1 MLCRVKVLLI
11 EALVQGG
18 QNFFLGAWH
27 RDPVHVFQIG
37 DLRSFPIVDDGAAD
51 EACEGGVFCGNA
63 GRGDVH
69 GTKAIVFVFFA
80 SFFAAFVIIDG
91 SSYRLPT
98 SSGGLAP
105 SGGRAAKSRATAI
118 VRDGGKTL
126 GEASFKPTCYR
137 FPPSLTT
144 TLAAGIGEIQ
154 RTAGSTAKAANVF
167 PTLLIILFLPVLI
180 IIKVCRTLDIYIYM
194 CVYVCE
200 FVCECMF
207 VFLNSAPQTG
217 LRRQS

>member
-1 MLCRVKVLLI
+1 MLCRVEVLLI

-27 RDPVHVFQIG
+27 RDPVHVFQVG

-63 GRGDVH
+63 ARGDVH
-69 GTKAIVFVFFA
+69 GTKAIVLVFFA
-80 SFFAAFVIIDG
+80 FFFAAFVIIDG
-91 SSYRLPT
+91 NSCLLPT
-98 SSGGLAP
+98 GSSGGLAP
-105 SGGRAAKSRATAI
+105 SGGRAAKGRATAV

-126 GEASFKPTCYR
+126 GEASFKPTCYL
-137 FPPSLTT
+137 FSSLTT

-167 PTLLIILFLPVLI
+167 PILLIILFLPILI
-180 IIKVCRTLDIYIYM
+180 IIKVCRTLDIY
-194 CVYVCE
+194 VCI
-200 FVCECMF
+200 FVC
-207 VFLNSAPQTG
+207 V
-217 LRRQS
+217 